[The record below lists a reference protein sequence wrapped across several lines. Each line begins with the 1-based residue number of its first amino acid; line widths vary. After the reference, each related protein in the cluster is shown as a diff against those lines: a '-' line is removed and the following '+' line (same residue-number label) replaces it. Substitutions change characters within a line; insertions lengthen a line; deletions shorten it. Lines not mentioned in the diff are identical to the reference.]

1 MAAMA
6 EAPPEP
12 FRTAQGGQGPTGAPP
27 RRRIVVDLG
36 CGQRKKPG
44 AIGLDVARV
53 PNVDVLADVMRQLP
67 LKDNSVDGVHASH
80 LIEHVDDVM
89 AFMGEVWRVCKPG
102 ALVYFRFPHGS
113 TPFLT
118 WKDPTHKRG
127 VYLAMFEYFDPTT
140 FNGSLW
146 GYYHP
151 AKFKI
156 ERRLLNFNL
165 NADTWQPSRARRLL
179 GAFFDWAANRNDR
192 WQYICE
198 RWWGNWVGIEEAHI
212 WLRALK
218 PEADSP

>member
-12 FRTAQGGQGPTGAPP
+12 FRTAEGGQGPAGVAP

-156 ERRLLNFNL
+156 ERRQLNFNL

-179 GAFFDWAANRNDR
+179 GAFFDWAANRNER

-218 PEADSP
+218 PEADPS